1 MVPAPK
7 IRSCPFCCI
16 IAIGHFCPTSEAYL
30 CSNPEICPP
39 KMPPMPKD
47 VAGIV
52 ITKKI
57 SITYPIYLKE
67 VGWQGNIF
75 IYSLVQS
82 CVLSDPVC
90 EPGKICVSWNG
101 EGEGMG
107 TCKPRCLTNSD
118 CMENEIC
125 ETTGPDLPCFIGNCA
140 CLGSR
145 RNSGKSFIGYIK
157 WGI

>member
-1 MVPAPK
+1 MHHTWIPECAR
-7 IRSCPFCCI
+7 IRVSCKGC
-16 IAIGHFCPTSEAYL
+16 
-30 CSNPEICPP
+30 
-39 KMPPMPKD
+39 MP
-47 VAGIV
+47 
-52 ITKKI
+52 
-57 SITYPIYLKE
+57 S
-67 VGWQGNIF
+67 GNITNLVFNISTLWLIFEGSRMTGCHF
-75 IYSLVQS
+75 IYFIGKS
-82 CVLSDPVC
+82 CVLSDPDC
-90 EPGKICVSWNG
+90 EEGKICVSWNG